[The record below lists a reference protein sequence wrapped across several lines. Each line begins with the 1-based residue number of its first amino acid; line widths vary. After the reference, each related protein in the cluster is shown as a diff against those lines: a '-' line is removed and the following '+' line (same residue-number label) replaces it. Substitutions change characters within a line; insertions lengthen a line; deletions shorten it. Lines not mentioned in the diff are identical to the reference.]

1 MNSGIYIENS
11 FVRNDMIEA
20 PENYVKI
27 YLLLLSYG
35 ENGITDRMI
44 AKILDISEE
53 EVFEGRLYWKKKKE
67 KKIGC

>member
-44 AKILDISEE
+44 AKNFGYFRRRS
-53 EVFEGRLYWKKKKE
+53 F
-67 KKIGC
+67 